1 MGSTINQHDIKKS
14 ERNRAHLSFDLGY
27 QLWANS
33 PCNQSRYDPLCLLSL
48 PAETLMASVP
58 TSWLSSDHIWLQP
71 DLFWFQ
77 KTAADAWSTG
87 LHMINSLRNYERNQN
102 ISFISSPPPLFL
114 RKETFNN
121 ALKKYYE
128 QHQNNSGNNLG
139 KTRDLLHRFQNIYFC
154 KSLEL
159 F

>member
-1 MGSTINQHDIKKS
+1 MLIVYYFLLIGSFESIYRPPKGHSFLFTQSWVTGGGNSTSMSSTSNQHDIKKS
-14 ERNRAHLSFDLGY
+14 DKNRAHLSFDLGY

-71 DLFWFQ
+71 DRFWFQ

-87 LHMINSLRNYERNQN
+87 PHITNHFEKANKSKRIL
-102 ISFISSPPPLFL
+102 
-114 RKETFNN
+114 NN
-121 ALKKYYE
+121 
-128 QHQNNSGNNLG
+128 
-139 KTRDLLHRFQNIYFC
+139 
-154 KSLEL
+154 
-159 F
+159 